1 MSAPSTPSTSKDKAT
16 RDSFGEAIRDL
27 GKEFPKIVV
36 LDADLSVST
45 KSVLFSKEFPDRF
58 FQMGIAEANMVGTAA
73 GLSFTG
79 LIPFCCSFGA
89 FVAGRYETIR
99 VSVGYSKAN
108 VKIVGTHSGLG
119 IGDDGYTQMGLEDIN
134 VMRGLPGMTILNPS
148 DDATTKAAVRFAATH
163 EGPVYLRLT
172 RQKLPQLHKATDFQC
187 GRGIVL
193 KEGKDIAL
201 VGTGSTVI
209 ECSKAAQSLSK
220 LNPWVVDIHTIKPI
234 DRALIKTLARN
245 CKLIVTA
252 EDHNIIGGLGTAVSE
267 VLAEE
272 GWNGKLVRLGVQD
285 VYGESG
291 LPDELYE
298 KYGFS
303 ANKITEKV
311 SRLIG

>member
-1 MSAPSTPSTSKDKAT
+1 MGAPSTPTNSKDKAT
-16 RDSFGEAIRDL
+16 RDSFGEAIREL

-45 KSVLFSKEFPDRF
+45 KSVLFGKEFPQRF

-73 GLSFTG
+73 GLSFAG

-119 IGDDGYTQMGLEDIN
+119 IGDDGYTQMGLEDVN
-134 VMRGLPGMTILNPS
+134 VMRGLPGMTVINPS
-148 DDATTKAAVRFAATH
+148 DDATTRAAVRWAATH
-163 EGPVYLRLT
+163 FGPVYLRLT
-172 RQKLPQLHKATDFQC
+172 RQKLPSLHKASDFEC

-193 KEGKDIAL
+193 RGGAKVAL
-201 VGTGSTVI
+201 IGTGSTVI
-209 ECSKAAQSLSK
+209 ECLKSSEQLSK
-220 LNPWVVDIHTIKPI
+220 INPWVVDIHTIKPI
-234 DRALIKTLARN
+234 DRDLIK
-245 CKLIVTA
+245 KLSSHCNHIITV
-252 EDHNIIGGLGTAVSE
+252 EDHNIVGGLGTAVSE

-285 VYGESG
+285 TYGESG
-291 LPDELYE
+291 APDELYE

-303 ANKITEKV
+303 ANKITQTVKSLV
-311 SRLIG
+311 S

>member
-1 MSAPSTPSTSKDKAT
+1 MSAPSTPSPGKDKAT
-16 RDSFGEAIRDL
+16 RDSFGEAIREL
-27 GKEFPKIVV
+27 GHEFSKIVV

-45 KSVLFSKEFPDRF
+45 KSVLFAKEFPDRF

-89 FVAGRYETIR
+89 FIAGRYETIR

-134 VMRGLPGMTILNPS
+134 VMRGLPGLVILNPS
-148 DDATTKAAVRFAATH
+148 DDATTRAAVRFAVTH

-172 RQKLPQLHKATDFQC
+172 RQKLPALHKPTDFQC
-187 GRGIVL
+187 GRGIIL
-193 KEGKDIAL
+193 KEGKDVAL

-209 ECSKAAQSLSK
+209 ECLKASQTLSQH
-220 LNPWVVDIHTIKPI
+220 NPWVIDIHTIKPI

-245 CKLIVTA
+245 CKTIVTA
-252 EDHNIIGGLGTAVSE
+252 EDHNIVGGLGTAVAE

-285 VYGESG
+285 TYGESG
-291 LPDELYE
+291 DPAELYE

-303 ANKITEKV
+303 AHKIVEKV
-311 SRLIG
+311 LSLVG

>member
-1 MSAPSTPSTSKDKAT
+1 
-16 RDSFGEAIRDL
+16 
-27 GKEFPKIVV
+27 
-36 LDADLSVST
+36 
-45 KSVLFSKEFPDRF
+45 
-58 FQMGIAEANMVGTAA
+58 
-73 GLSFTG
+73 
-79 LIPFCCSFGA
+79 
-89 FVAGRYETIR
+89 
-99 VSVGYSKAN
+99 
-108 VKIVGTHSGLG
+108 
-119 IGDDGYTQMGLEDIN
+119 
-134 VMRGLPGMTILNPS
+134 
-148 DDATTKAAVRFAATH
+148 
-163 EGPVYLRLT
+163 
-172 RQKLPQLHKATDFQC
+172 
-187 GRGIVL
+187 
-193 KEGKDIAL
+193 
-201 VGTGSTVI
+201 
-209 ECSKAAQSLSK
+209 
-220 LNPWVVDIHTIKPI
+220 VVDIHTIKPI

>member
-1 MSAPSTPSTSKDKAT
+1 MSTPNTPSILKDKAT
-16 RDSFGEAIRDL
+16 RDSFGEVIKEL

-36 LDADLSVST
+36 LDADLSCST
-45 KSVLFSKEFPDRF
+45 KSVLFAKAFPDRF

-79 LIPFCCSFGA
+79 CIPFCCSFGA

-119 IGDDGYTQMGLEDIN
+119 IGEDGYTQMGLEDVNI
-134 VMRGLPGMTILNPS
+134 MRGLPGMIILNPS
-148 DDATTKAAVRFAATH
+148 DDATTRAAVRFAATH

-172 RQKLPQLHKATDFQC
+172 RQKLPALHQETDFQM

-193 KEGKDIAL
+193 KEGKSLAL
-201 VGTGSTVI
+201 VGTGSTVT
-209 ECSKAAQSLSK
+209 ECLKASQSLTQF
-220 LNPWVVDIHTIKPI
+220 NPWVVDIHTIKPI
-234 DRALIKTLARN
+234 DKALIKTLARN
-245 CKLIVTA
+245 CKLIVSA
-252 EDHNIIGGLGTAVSE
+252 EDHNIVGGLGTAIAE

-272 GWNGKLVRLGVQD
+272 GWSGKLVRLGVQD
-285 VYGESG
+285 TYGESG
-291 LPDELYE
+291 LADELYE

-303 ANKITEKV
+303 AGKITEKV
-311 SRLIG
+311 MSLLG

>member
-27 GKEFPKIVV
+27 GKEFQKIVV

-45 KSVLFSKEFPDRF
+45 KSVLFAKEFPDRF

-209 ECSKAAQSLSK
+209 ECS
-220 LNPWVVDIHTIKPI
+220 
-234 DRALIKTLARN
+234 
-245 CKLIVTA
+245 
-252 EDHNIIGGLGTAVSE
+252 
-267 VLAEE
+267 
-272 GWNGKLVRLGVQD
+272 
-285 VYGESG
+285 
-291 LPDELYE
+291 
-298 KYGFS
+298 
-303 ANKITEKV
+303 
-311 SRLIG
+311 